1 MFLRPPDIKPKIL
14 GLWGL
19 SGLVNCQCLPFINAV
34 LFEWSGIRDHV
45 FQSTTAESAPSVRF
59 CNPWHGFCHSPNIH
73 SSRQSFLFFFFFFI
87 LIPLPS
93 DEIHSNVMMNRAV
106 KPIKPQP
113 LIRLPSSVHY
123 FWKLNRQPTAHLLIL
138 LLLLQQ
144 RWSEGKLNYGESGL
158 GSNRTLRL
166 QLC

>member
-19 SGLVNCQCLPFINAV
+19 SGLLNCQCLPFINAV

-73 SSRQSFLFFFFFFI
+73 SARQSFLFFFFFFH
-87 LIPLPS
+87 LNSVAFGWYPFKCD
-93 DEIHSNVMMNRAV
+93 DESCRKTYKTYKTSATHQTAV
-106 KPIKPQP
+106 VRSLFLKVEQTADC
-113 LIRLPSSVHY
+113 SSAY
-123 FWKLNRQPTAHLLIL
+123 FTTLTTTALVWRKIELRWK
-138 LLLLQQ
+138 
-144 RWSEGKLNYGESGL
+144 WL
-158 GSNRTLRL
+158 G
-166 QLC
+166 Q